1 MAKQLTER
9 QEGIQDFRNMLR
21 EHNAIVAGDKGILK
35 AYRKFLKD
43 NNVTVKSPTQQQ
55 ADYEGLLSSAAPMM
69 EPNMRAPRPKGD

>member
-9 QEGIQDFRNMLR
+9 QQGIQDFRDMLR

-35 AYRKFLKD
+35 AYRKLLKD
-43 NNVTVKSPTQQQ
+43 NGVKVESPTEQQ
-55 ADYEGLLSSAAPMM
+55 ADYERLLSSAVPLM